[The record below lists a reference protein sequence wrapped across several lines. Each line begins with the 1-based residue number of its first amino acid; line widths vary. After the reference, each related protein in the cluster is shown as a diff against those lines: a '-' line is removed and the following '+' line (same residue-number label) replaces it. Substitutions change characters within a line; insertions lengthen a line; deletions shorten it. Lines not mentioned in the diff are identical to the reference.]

1 VLLCCSPQIWLCPL
15 ETCTQSS
22 KLVSASQE
30 NEVEANQQ
38 NAVAMALAL
47 ELGPEV
53 ANSWRSKNEN
63 AFQLLFKVTECG

>member
-1 VLLCCSPQIWLCPL
+1 MFAPDPACPL
-15 ETCTQSS
+15 ETYTQSS

-53 ANSWRSKNEN
+53 ATVGALRMKTLP
-63 AFQLLFKVTECG
+63 AFVQGD